1 MFGVSVDMLA
11 DVMFVDRM
19 TDVMFRVGG
28 DMLTDME
35 IIVTPEIT
43 LKFFGGVEYVA
54 DVLIID
60 VVSAID
66 VAMLADENAS
76 GLAAAMTPSEFTLSA
91 PTGESKSF
99 R

>member
-1 MFGVSVDMLA
+1 MFDVGVDMLA
-11 DVMFVDRM
+11 DVMLVDMM
-19 TDVMFRVGG
+19 TDVIFGVGG

-43 LKFFGGVEYVA
+43 LKFFGGVEYVV

-66 VAMLADENAS
+66 VDMLADS
-76 GLAAAMTPSEFTLSA
+76 FAMTPSEFTLSV
-91 PTGESKSF
+91 PTGESMSF